1 MLALPAGARI
11 EGEDQVKKTR
21 SSIVIDGF
29 NHEPQPIPA
38 ASRVGNLVMSGGIYG
53 LDPDTKLLPDDV
65 GEQTRLMFWQAGR
78 ILSAAGADF
87 DDVARM
93 TFYVK
98 DKAARDQINANWIK
112 YFPDPASRPARHT
125 LSYDGLPANML
136 VQCDFVAM
144 VTE

>member
-1 MLALPAGARI
+1 MN
-11 EGEDQVKKTR
+11 KTR
-21 SSIVIDGF
+21 RSVEVEGF
-29 NHEPQPIPA
+29 NHGAQPIPS
-38 ASRVGNLVMSGGIYG
+38 ASRIGNLVMSGGIYG

-98 DKAARDQINANWIK
+98 DKAARGHINAHWLEH
-112 YFPDPASRPARHT
+112 FPDPASRPARHT
-125 LSYDGLPANML
+125 LNYDGLPANML
-136 VQCDFVAM
+136 VQCDFAAM